1 MDELDTTGTR
11 PSDPVGRVL
20 YRVAEAVAVF
30 GGAVLVVL
38 TLITVWSIIGRQI
51 AGSDWLRHIPPFSW
65 AGPVTG
71 DFELVEIGCAV
82 AVFAF
87 LPYCQIV
94 GGNVLVDFFTAKAGP
109 RLKAFLAA
117 AGDAA
122 FTLIAGMLTWRLV
135 LGAED
140 LYRYRETTMVLRVP
154 VWWGYVPAVAA
165 MVLLTLVCAY
175 TTWRRS
181 LETLGKVTYRP

>member
-1 MDELDTTGTR
+1 MDESDAGGAR
-11 PSDPVGRVL
+11 PTDPVGRVL
-20 YRVAEAVAVF
+20 YRIAETVAVF
-30 GGAVLVVL
+30 GGLVLVAL
-38 TLITVWSIIGRQI
+38 TAITVWSIIGRQI
-51 AGSDWLRHIPPFSW
+51 AGSDMLRGIPPFSW

-94 GGNVLVDFFTAKAGP
+94 GGNVLVDFFTSRAGP
-109 RLKAFLAA
+109 RTKAFLATVA
-117 AGDAA
+117 DAV
-122 FTLIAGMLTWRLV
+122 FTLIAAMLAWRMV

-140 LYRYRETTMVLRVP
+140 LYRYRETTMVLRMP

-165 MVLLTLVCAY
+165 MVLLTAVCAY
-175 TTWRRS
+175 TTWRRGM
-181 LETLGKVTYRP
+181 ETLGRAKFRP

>member
-1 MDELDTTGTR
+1 MDEFESGGAR
-11 PSDPVGRVL
+11 PTDPLGRVL
-20 YRVAEAVAVF
+20 YRITEAVAVF
-30 GGAVLVVL
+30 GGLVLVAL
-38 TLITVWSIIGRQI
+38 TAITVWSIIGRQI
-51 AGSDWLRHIPPFSW
+51 AGTDWLRGIPAFSW

-94 GGNVLVDFFTAKAGP
+94 GGNVLVDFFTAKAGR

-117 AGDAA
+117 VGDGLFTAIAA
-122 FTLIAGMLTWRLV
+122 VLTWRLV

-140 LYRYRETTMVLRVP
+140 LHSYNETTMVLRVP

-165 MVLLTLVCAY
+165 MVLLTTVCAY

-181 LETLGKVTYRP
+181 LESLGMTRVGR

>member
-1 MDELDTTGTR
+1 MDEREPGGLQ
-11 PSDPVGRVL
+11 PADPVGRVL
-20 YRVAEAVAVF
+20 YRICEAVAVF
-30 GGAVLVVL
+30 GGAVLVAL
-38 TLITVWSIIGRQI
+38 TVITVWSIIGRQI
-51 AGSDWLRHIPPFSW
+51 AGTDWLNDLPVFSL

-71 DFELVEIGCAV
+71 DFELVELGCAV

-109 RLKAFLAA
+109 RLKSFLAA
-117 AGDAA
+117 IADAV
-122 FTLIAGMLTWRLV
+122 FTLIAATLTWRLV

-140 LYRYRETTMVLRVP
+140 LQRYGETTMVLRVP

-175 TTWRRS
+175 TTWRRT
-181 LETLGKVTYRP
+181 LEAGGMSQGRP

>member
-1 MDELDTTGTR
+1 MEEPDTGSTR
-11 PSDPVGRVL
+11 PTDPVGRVL
-20 YRVAEAVAVF
+20 YRICEAAAVF

-51 AGSDWLRHIPPFSW
+51 ASTDWLRGIPLFSW

-71 DFELVEIGCAV
+71 DFELVELGCAV

-94 GGNVLVDFFTAKAGP
+94 GGNVLVDFFTTRAGP
-109 RLKAFLAA
+109 RLKAVLATVS
-117 AGDAA
+117 DAV
-122 FTLIAGMLTWRLV
+122 FTLIAAVLTWRLV
-135 LGAED
+135 LGGED
-140 LYRYRETTMVLRVP
+140 LQRYGETTMVLRVP

-165 MVLLTLVCAY
+165 MALLTVVCGY
-175 TTWRRS
+175 TTWRRGRES
-181 LETLGKVTYRP
+181 LGVDRP